1 MEIGLNREEEIKMIL
16 KRIILIYDP
25 NIYTLILKWMKCLE
39 KADAYNYH
47 NQLWERIAGSY
58 FKSIEKRYPTY
69 SYVMNASKECKI
81 IAFPDNI
88 LDYYLETGQSYQVRD
103 TILIQIKEYNE
114 CNTRIYKIWFYQD
127 DKSLSKL
134 TKKIMKQMK
143 KMTIH

>member
-69 SYVMNASKECKI
+69 SYVMNASKECCEDIYILRDKDIYIDTKI
-81 IAFPDNI
+81 
-88 LDYYLETGQSYQVRD
+88 
-103 TILIQIKEYNE
+103 
-114 CNTRIYKIWFYQD
+114 
-127 DKSLSKL
+127 
-134 TKKIMKQMK
+134 
-143 KMTIH
+143 

>member
-88 LDYYLETGQSYQVRD
+88 LDYYLETGISYQVRD
-103 TILIQIKEYNE
+103 IILDQIKERKDCKE
-114 CNTRIYKIWFYQD
+114 KIHKIWFYQD
-127 DKSLSKL
+127 DKALSKV
-134 TKKIMKQMK
+134 TQKIMILMD
-143 KMTIH
+143 MM